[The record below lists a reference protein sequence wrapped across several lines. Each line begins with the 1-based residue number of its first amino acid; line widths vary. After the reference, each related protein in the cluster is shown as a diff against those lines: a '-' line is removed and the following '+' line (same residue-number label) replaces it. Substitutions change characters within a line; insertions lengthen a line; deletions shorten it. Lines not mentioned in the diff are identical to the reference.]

1 MARFVDID
9 DERFWDILFDEAC
22 VEGSQ
27 AERIEKELE
36 KIISFEEIKQ
46 AIAFKNYF
54 MGLYSEGL
62 EVANWH
68 LNGDLEPLTEFID
81 SALEAYKID

>member
-36 KIISFEEIKQ
+36 KIVSFDMDSVVEQLAWCEDCEEDCHNYEGRYAFER
-46 AIAFKNYF
+46 AIEIVKD
-54 MGLYSEGL
+54 GG
-62 EVANWH
+62 V
-68 LNGDLEPLTEFID
+68 NG
-81 SALEAYKID
+81 